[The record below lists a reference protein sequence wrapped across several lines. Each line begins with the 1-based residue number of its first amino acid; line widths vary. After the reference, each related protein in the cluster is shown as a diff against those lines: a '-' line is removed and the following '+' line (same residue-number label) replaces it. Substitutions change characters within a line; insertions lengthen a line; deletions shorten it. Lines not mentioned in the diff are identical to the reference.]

1 MEQTLVILKPSALA
15 RNLAGEVLSRF
26 ERKGLIIAG
35 LKMIMLSETT
45 LKEHY
50 SHLIEKPFFKL
61 IQNSMMAS
69 PVIVVCLQGKDAIQ
83 VVRAMT
89 GATNSRNAAPGTIR
103 GDFSMSGQE
112 NIIHA
117 SDSVESAKIEV
128 KRFFQ
133 DNEIFS
139 YTPANI
145 NFLYASDERYEQN
158 LINEL

>member
-145 NFLYASDERYEQN
+145 NFLYASDEA
-158 LINEL
+158 